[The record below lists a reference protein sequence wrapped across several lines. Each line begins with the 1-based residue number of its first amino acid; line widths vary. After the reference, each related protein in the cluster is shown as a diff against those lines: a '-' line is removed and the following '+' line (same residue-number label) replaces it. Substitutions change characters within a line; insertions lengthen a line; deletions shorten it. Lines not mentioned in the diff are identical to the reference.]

1 MASELGATLFIN
13 DTNEIEFHMA
23 RTKAHNGLAY
33 TLIVWI
39 YYCAL
44 FSDTIGDMLGLSAL
58 LILAAVEDRLR
69 RRSQVVSVSS
79 STGRSMVRGLL
90 HRAGRRVPVGTAL
103 DLVGLSLGDGSNGV
117 NEGSGRE
124 ISVVRMVRASV
135 SGSGVAIGSAEI
147 GIVDRREVPVSV
159 SRKRH
164 GGVDNSRG
172 DDGRSGSGGRT
183 EELGPL
189 SEVDGGITVSVDSSH
204 DGEELALGSPVALVS
219 EESAEV
225 HGRDEATVV
234 SVDGAEGS
242 NGSVV
247 EAELEVSLETL
258 DSSREVDLLLE
269 DGGDS
274 VLDVNGQAVE
284 TADAHRRSIDGDV
297 AENVVLTGEHDLD
310 ELLEGESLVAI
321 TVEEA
326 DEVVGLA
333 LRNVSNAVISK
344 EVDEFE
350 GGDGAGGIAINA
362 LESGKE
368 SEVTDVAE
376 SLASGLKV
384 ALTVTDGDK
393 EVPELGFRHVTEHVS
408 CCSCLRNKLNYR

>member
-1 MASELGATLFIN
+1 
-13 DTNEIEFHMA
+13 
-23 RTKAHNGLAY
+23 
-33 TLIVWI
+33 
-39 YYCAL
+39 
-44 FSDTIGDMLGLSAL
+44 MLGLIAF
-58 LILAAVEDRLR
+58 LIFEAVEDRLR
-69 RRSQVVSVSS
+69 RRSKVVSVGSG
-79 STGRSMVRGLL
+79 TGGSMVRSLL

-103 DLVGLSLGDGSNGV
+103 NLIGLSLGDGGDGVNDGSGNGV
-117 NEGSGRE
+117 DVAV
-124 ISVVRMVRASV
+124 VVRWASV
-135 SGSGVAIGSAEI
+135 AGVVSAVV
-147 GIVDRREVPVSV
+147 GIVGGSRRRKVPVSV
-159 SRKRH
+159 SRHRKRES
-164 GGVDNSRG
+164 GVDNSVS
-172 DDGRSGSGGRT
+172 DDRRGRSGSGA

-189 SEVDGGITVSVDSSH
+189 SEVDGGITISVDSSH

-242 NGSVV
+242 DGSVV

-297 AENVVLTGEHDLD
+297 AENVVLAGEHDLD
-310 ELLEGESLVAI
+310 GLLEGESLVAI